1 MQTYSTDLGI
11 NAGPTNVPVPGTSVA
26 GPGSLEPLSICAT
39 EFPGLTVIEPR
50 VFEDLRG
57 FFMETYHRERFAMSG
72 LPTSFAQD
80 NHSLSRRNVIRGLH
94 YQIERP
100 QGKLVRAI
108 RGTVFD
114 VAVDLRR
121 SSPTFSRWFAVELS
135 ESNRKQVYI
144 PPGFAHGFCALSD
157 VAEVIYRCTEVYHPA
172 GERTI
177 VWNDPQL
184 AIRWPV
190 AEPILAEKD
199 QRGLRLVDAPY
210 YD

>member
-1 MQTYSTDLGI
+1 MQSYSTAAGI
-11 NAGPTNVPVPGTSVA
+11 KTGSTNVPVPHAFAPSQGA
-26 GPGSLEPLSICAT
+26 LAPLTTTAT
-39 EFPGLTVIEPR
+39 ELPDLVVIEPR
-50 VFEDLRG
+50 IFEDARG
-57 FFMETYHRERFAMSG
+57 FFMETFHRERFAAAG
-72 LPTSFAQD
+72 LPTEFLQD

-100 QGKLVRAI
+100 QGKLVRAT

-121 SSPTFSRWFAVELS
+121 SSPTFARWFGIELS
-135 ESNRKQVYI
+135 DANHKQVYI

-157 VAEVIYRCTEVYHPA
+157 VAEVIYRCTDLYHPA

-190 AEPILAEKD
+190 GEPILAEKD
-199 QRGLRLVDAPY
+199 QRGMRFADAPY
-210 YD
+210 YE

>member
-1 MQTYSTDLGI
+1 MQPLSTDQ
-11 NAGPTNVPVPGTSVA
+11 GPIGPAIVPVPRSFAAGEVA
-26 GPGSLEPLSICAT
+26 LEPLAILTT
-39 EFPGLTVIEPR
+39 EFPGLVVIEAR
-50 VFEDLRG
+50 VFEDARG
-57 FFMETYHRERFAMSG
+57 FFMETYQRERFALAG
-72 LPTSFAQD
+72 LPTSFVQD

-114 VAVDLRR
+114 VAVDLRG
-121 SSPTFSRWFAVELS
+121 SSPTFGRWFGIELS

-144 PPGFAHGFCALSD
+144 PPGFAHGFCAVSD
-157 VAEVIYRCTEVYHPA
+157 EAEVIYRCTDVYHPA

-190 AEPILAEKD
+190 VDPILAEKD
-199 QRGLRLVDAPY
+199 RRGLRFADAPDY
-210 YD
+210 E